1 MVYKYYIRLRL
12 NETTTEVP
20 VKIKGE
26 EVERTMKCFNV
37 MASIYDIP
45 NGALIRELTEKDIM
59 VVEVKGI
66 VKILPGSLHNVRVLS
81 LMVEKGIVER
91 KGNILKI
98 Y

>member
-37 MASIYDIP
+37 MASIYDIS

>member
-1 MVYKYYIRLRL
+1 MEYKYYIRLRL

-37 MASIYDIP
+37 MASIYDIS